1 MRQSHPQDLSRILSV
16 SRVLVSLAVGLCA
29 AAIVSALGALALAP
43 LVCWIVAT
51 SVVLAWVWHISWPL
65 GSEGTK
71 QLAEAETKASRS
83 TDAAVLIAAV
93 ASLGAVA
100 EALVRASGGRGFI
113 TVALVIL
120 SVVAVVLAWAVVN
133 TVFAFKYARL
143 YYLDED
149 GGIDFKQDNPPT
161 YSDFAYMA
169 FTVGMSFAVSD
180 TEPDTTAIRRVVL
193 GHALMSF
200 AFATGILAVTINLVA
215 NLG

>member
-1 MRQSHPQDLSRILSV
+1 MLFAAGT
-16 SRVLVSLAVGLCA
+16 SLTG
-29 AAIVSALGALALAP
+29 
-43 LVCWIVAT
+43 
-51 SVVLAWVWHISWPL
+51 
-65 GSEGTK
+65 
-71 QLAEAETKASRS
+71 
-83 TDAAVLIAAV
+83 
-93 ASLGAVA
+93 VA

-120 SVVAVVLAWAVVN
+120 SVVASSWPGGGEHGLRAQVRASV
-133 TVFAFKYARL
+133 
-143 YYLDED
+143 YLDED